1 LAIGARHFQAITSII
16 QAAEEFKAMIAASG
30 ADLRGDGRE
39 LLEAKVIERLAGNE
53 YPTKNQ
59 VRAAVTAVM
68 AAGK

>member
-1 LAIGARHFQAITSII
+1 MTVQLTKAD
-16 QAAEEFKAMIAASG
+16 KAMIAVMG
-30 ADLRGDGRE
+30 ADLHGDGRE
-39 LLEAKVIERLAGNE
+39 LLEQKVIERLVGND